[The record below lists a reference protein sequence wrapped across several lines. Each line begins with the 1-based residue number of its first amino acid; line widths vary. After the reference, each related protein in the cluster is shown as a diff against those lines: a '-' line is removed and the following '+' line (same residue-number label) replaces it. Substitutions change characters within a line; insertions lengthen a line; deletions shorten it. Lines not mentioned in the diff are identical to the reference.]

1 MADIQQILGAPPTIT
16 PLVGA
21 EGRNFERPS
30 SSLENFAKIAGVG
43 LELYG
48 QYKEQKDA
56 EEAAAVMGEINEDI
70 ELSVASTIDPTVLD
84 EIESAGKRIT
94 SLEVQGIRTL
104 DVDLARNK
112 TYVALAAKYANNPEA
127 MEKIDDVFKRTN
139 PMAEDLEVREKEL
152 RDMQQKNYE
161 AGMVKIRDTLNN
173 NGFNTTSMTD
183 GDAIALY
190 NEKFASQDQQLAA
203 DKLRLEDLRRRV
215 DSNKLRREDAALQAM
230 DLLGEAAGKVLSGYQ
245 TEANNIISNPNTT
258 REEKLT
264 QLTTYVNSVK
274 AQVYQSSNGVL
285 TPAQVDEK
293 FKAIQTLYDGH
304 VQILSG
310 EFSGADATVMENRN
324 KLITAASVNNLFN
337 NQPDLADRLARL
349 DALGNSMRN
358 VDPVVQRSI
367 LGKFSNQLAQ
377 DVLGPQSTS
386 GGLTQGDARTGGS
399 NAAEKATDL
408 STAIRGLNDINEVS
422 ATAMSK
428 LVVRGLNDYESG
440 NSNVMFNMIGGL
452 ADPKM
457 VGIIQQS
464 QNQEELIARVAPAV
478 EKFGSDVLKTA
489 QSRLKTYE
497 GKYTKEVTKEGL
509 IKLRPS
515 SNNSQDLRALQTIE
529 NTINNSIK
537 AMAHVNGS
545 TDYNSVWAD

>member
-489 QSRLKTYE
+489 KSRLKTYE